1 VLDIREL
8 KNDLVL
14 PLIVAPMTG
23 ISGPDLVIASCLAGV
38 IGSFPTGNCKSTAE
52 LDEWLTRIQTAR
64 TEAKAQGKT
73 AGGLA
78 VNLIIR
84 NNKRLIE
91 DAKTLAKHNVDF
103 VITAVGS
110 PTEVLPVLHDSGIA
124 AIAAVASMR
133 HAELALEARA
143 DGLVLLSAG
152 AGGHTGWAN
161 GFAFVR
167 AVRET
172 FQGPLVQSG
181 GIIDG
186 TALWAYGVL
195 GYDYAYMGTKMIAT
209 PESMATDE
217 YRQKLLEIT
226 MDDIDVGVAPNG
238 VKASMIRGG
247 GGSAGH
253 SVMGVKRIMNV
264 REVVEQTVR
273 EYAAAKDATRKLLA

>member
-1 VLDIREL
+1 MLDIRDL
-8 KNDLVL
+8 KKDLVL

-38 IGSFPTGNCKSTAE
+38 VGAFPTGNCRTTEE
-52 LDEWLTRIQTAR
+52 LDAWLTQIQAAR
-64 TEAKAQGKT
+64 AESKAKGGH

-84 NNKRLIE
+84 NNQRLVE

-110 PTEVLPVLHDSGIA
+110 PTGVLPVLHDSGVA

-133 HAELALEARA
+133 HAELALHAQA

-167 AVRET
+167 AVREMY
-172 FQGPLVQSG
+172 QGPLVQSG

-186 TALWAYGVL
+186 TALWASGVL

-217 YRQKLLEIT
+217 YRQKLLEIS
-226 MDDIDVGVAPNG
+226 MDDIDVGIAPNG

-253 SVMGVKRIMNV
+253 SVMGVKRVMPV
-264 REVVEQTVR
+264 REVVAQTVR
-273 EYAAAKDATRKLLA
+273 EYEDAKAATRALLA